1 MDGGAAVAARRRRYD
16 HSERSEPEGVMP
28 PSRYKGPESNFAC
41 RELFK
46 EMLRLFKEWGGAPLR
61 LAPTFA
67 FEHTR
72 KADF

>member
-1 MDGGAAVAARRRRYD
+1 MDCEAAGCSSPSSD
-16 HSERSEPEGVMP
+16 GHSERSEPEGVMP

-61 LAPTFA
+61 LALTLA
-67 FEHTR
+67 FGHLR
-72 KADF
+72 KAEL